1 MTLVRDILKKIDQMA
16 PFSSAMSFDNSGL
29 LVGNA
34 LQEVKKVLLAL
45 DITSEAVKKAKE
57 IEAQLIL
64 SHHPVIFDPLK
75 SLSSDHPVYHMAK
88 WDIAAICAHTN
99 LDVAE
104 KGVNACL
111 AQRLELK
118 NVHSVLEE
126 NGFPIVLQG
135 DLETAL
141 TSEELAF
148 YIKRKL
154 GCQAV
159 AYTEGK
165 DKISSLALCSGA
177 GADYVLEAHCGAQG
191 YLTGEVKHH
200 QWIQAQE
207 RGITLL
213 SAGHYATE
221 VVVLQPLANEL
232 EKNFPDVEWVLLED
246 SAPEQYV

>member
-104 KGVNACL
+104 KGAFCFGRKRISYCFAGGFGNCVDL
-111 AQRLELK
+111 GRIGFLHKKEVRLPGS
-118 NVHSVLEE
+118 SV
-126 NGFPIVLQG
+126 
-135 DLETAL
+135 
-141 TSEELAF
+141 
-148 YIKRKL
+148 YR
-154 GCQAV
+154 
-159 AYTEGK
+159 GK
-165 DKISSLALCSGA
+165 G
-177 GADYVLEAHCGAQG
+177 
-191 YLTGEVKHH
+191 
-200 QWIQAQE
+200 
-207 RGITLL
+207 
-213 SAGHYATE
+213 
-221 VVVLQPLANEL
+221 
-232 EKNFPDVEWVLLED
+232 
-246 SAPEQYV
+246 